1 MSYTVTIQPD
11 AAAELDEIYAYIALE
26 LKNLLDAGRVVGRL
40 ENAILELSDMPYRA
54 PLARDPRFAIQG
66 VRTLTVGNYI
76 VYYIVDDV
84 VAEVSIVHVAHHLRS
99 TTRRSR

>member
-1 MSYTVTIQPD
+1 MSFSVTIQPD
-11 AAAELDEIYAYIALE
+11 AAVELDDIYAYIAGE
-26 LKNLLDAGRVVGRL
+26 LKNPLDAGRVVSRIEDAVMAL
-40 ENAILELSDMPYRA
+40 CDMPYRA

-84 VAEVSIVHVAHHLRS
+84 VAEVSVVHVAHHLRNS
-99 TTRRSR
+99 VNL